1 MFLSDKKLVFMKWV
15 DCKILYIQIV
25 NLNKWRKLVH
35 SVIKKTFTASSL
47 LPPDLVIN
55 VKSVIIQICDDPFE
69 VKLNDNY
76 EVGYTLYSII

>member
-1 MFLSDKKLVFMKWV
+1 M
-15 DCKILYIQIV
+15 V

-35 SVIKKTFTASSL
+35 SVMKGPFTAESP

-55 VKSVIIQICDDPFE
+55 AKSVIVQICDDPFE

-76 EVGYTLYSII
+76 EVSSSVLIICLETSPE